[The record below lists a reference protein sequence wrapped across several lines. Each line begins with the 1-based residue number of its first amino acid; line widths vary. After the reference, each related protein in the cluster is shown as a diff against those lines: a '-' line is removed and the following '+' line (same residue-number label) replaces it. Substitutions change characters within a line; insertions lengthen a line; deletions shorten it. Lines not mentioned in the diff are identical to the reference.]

1 MNNRYILNFGD
12 SWAHGYDAGY
22 ENSYAHIMSKTLNLR
37 LLDFSIPSTSA
48 SRMIVELQNFLQ
60 NNYDPNN
67 SYTALFFITAQ
78 ERQLLFRD
86 NGNPRDMHV
95 TEDGDYYGKYYTNR
109 LGNFSL
115 NTTVITLQTICTKYN
130 INDYYMLG
138 WQYPTLWPEVN
149 TAKFY
154 NHGNTNALN
163 IIMNDPTKFNF
174 YELDLDN
181 HPGFITRHPSAQ
193 GHQLIANSWTSW
205 IKNGSA
211 DTDLCQ

>member
-1 MNNRYILNFGD
+1 MNDQYLLNFGD

-22 ENSYAHIMSKTLNLR
+22 KNSYAHLMSASLNSQ
-37 LLDFSIPSTSA
+37 LLDFSIPSTSVP
-48 SRMIVELQNFLQ
+48 RMVVELQNFLQ

-78 ERQLLFRD
+78 ERQLLFQD
-86 NGNPRDMHV
+86 NGNPREMQII
-95 TEDGDYYGKYYTNR
+95 EDSDYYGKYYTNR

-115 NTTVITLQTICTKYN
+115 NTAVITLQAICTKYN

-138 WQYPTLWPEVN
+138 WQYPTLWPSVN
-149 TAKFY
+149 NAKFY

-163 IIMNDPTKFNF
+163 IIMNDSNKFKF
-174 YELDLDN
+174 YELELDD
-181 HPGFITRHPSAQ
+181 HPGFITRHPSAH

-205 IKNGSA
+205 IRNGSN
-211 DTDLCQ
+211 TDPCQ

>member
-1 MNNRYILNFGD
+1 MNNQYLLNFGD
-12 SWAHGYDAGY
+12 SWAHGYDAGH
-22 ENSYAHIMSKTLNLR
+22 ENSYANIMSKTLDLR
-37 LLDFSIPSTSA
+37 LLDFSIPSTCV

-86 NGNPRDMHV
+86 NGNPREMQLN
-95 TEDGDYYGKYYTNR
+95 EDGSYYEEYYTNR

-115 NTTVITLQTICTKYN
+115 NTAVITLQTMCAKYN
-130 INDYYMLG
+130 ISDHYILG
-138 WQYPTLWPEVN
+138 WQYPTLWSAVN
-149 TAKFY
+149 MAKFY

-163 IIMNDPTKFNF
+163 IIMNDLTKLNF
-174 YELDLDN
+174 YELDLVD
-181 HPGFITRHPSAQ
+181 HPGFIERHPSVQ

-205 IKNGSA
+205 IKNGPHK
-211 DTDLCQ
+211 TDLCE